1 MAVKKNRG
9 FAFLIYPESA
19 PDYWLDLLEETHL
32 RALVSPL
39 HDKDVW
45 TEADEARNAE
55 HKAGTLK
62 KPHYHCMILFDG
74 PTTAK
79 HALSMLEP
87 LGVNYVEPVASVAN
101 MTRYFAHLDNEDK
114 AKYEASEIQALNGA
128 YVDLTRELSPEE
140 KRIIKLKVLAWI
152 RENSIT
158 EYADVV
164 DYAMDAEPEWLD
176 YVSTQTIFLTGYLR
190 SVRGKYKAEAEAIQ
204 AANAA
209 ERKSRLEDSEAE

>member
-1 MAVKKNRG
+1 MAVKKHRG

-19 PDYWLDLLEETHL
+19 PQYWLDLLEGTHL

-39 HDKDVW
+39 HDADVW

-62 KPHYHCMILFDG
+62 KPHYHCMVLFDG

-79 HALSMLEP
+79 NALSVLEP
-87 LGVNYVEPVASVAN
+87 LGVKYVEPVASVAN

-114 AKYEASEIQALNGA
+114 ARYDANDIKALNGA
-128 YVDLTRELSPEE
+128 YIDLTRELSPEE

-152 RENSIT
+152 RDNSVT

-164 DYAMDAEPEWLD
+164 NYAMDAEPDWLD
-176 YVSTQTIFLTGYLR
+176 YVTSQTIFLTGYLR
-190 SVRGKYKAEAEAIQ
+190 SVRGKYKAIAEAMD
-204 AANAA
+204 AVDVA
-209 ERKSRLEDSEAE
+209 ERKNQRDKNEVE

>member
-19 PDYWLDLLEETHL
+19 PDYWLDLLRETHL

-39 HDKDVW
+39 HDADVW
-45 TEADEARNAE
+45 TQADESRNSE

-79 HALSMLEP
+79 NALTVLEP
-87 LGVNYVEPVASVAN
+87 LGVKYVEPVASVAN
-101 MTRYFAHLDNEDK
+101 MTRYFAHLDDVDK
-114 AKYEASEIQALNGA
+114 AQYKVEDIQAINGA

-152 RENSIT
+152 RDNSIT

-164 DYAMDAEPEWLD
+164 NYAIDCEPDWLD
-176 YVSTQTIFLTGYLR
+176 YVSSQTIFLTGYLR
-190 SVRGKYKAEAEAIQ
+190 SVRGKYKAEQEAMA

-209 ERKSRLEDSEAE
+209 EARNKYKGE

>member
-1 MAVKKNRG
+1 MAVKKHRG

-19 PDYWLDLLEETHL
+19 PTYWIELLKETHL

-55 HKAGTLK
+55 HKARTLK
-62 KPHYHCMILFDG
+62 KPHYHCMVLFDG
-74 PTTAK
+74 PTTVK
-79 HALSMLEP
+79 NALSVLEP
-87 LGVNYVEPVASVAN
+87 LGVSYVEPVASVAN

-114 AKYEASEIQALNGA
+114 AQYDANDIQALNGA

-152 RENSIT
+152 RDNSVT

-164 DYAMDAEPEWLD
+164 NYAMDVEPDWLD
-176 YVSTQTIFLTGYLR
+176 YVSSQTIFLTGYLR
-190 SVRGKYKAEAEAIQ
+190 SVRGKFKAEQEARQ
-204 AANAA
+204 AADAA
-209 ERKSRLEDSEAE
+209 ERKNRNGGAE